1 MGAKVKG
8 LLVYILFA
16 FNLLLTVSGLY
27 FLYTSPYTG
36 IRVSVQE
43 NRAVVR
49 GVVNGSPAETAGIK
63 KGDVLLDVESMGLPY
78 FSFSPD
84 PDYVSARRDYK
95 LLWESLRRLDKK
107 VKVGKPIEVSIKR
120 GDEFLK
126 FVVEPK
132 HFPFFEVLK
141 RTLPVYIVAWTFM
154 VIGFLVL
161 RKKTNEISV
170 ANFIIGTGVCTSLVS
185 FAPYTVRDLTY
196 PYLAFRILK
205 ETNYL
210 GSMLAPFGFL
220 HLILVFPRRRR
231 FVDKYPSLIK
241 AVYALL
247 CLVIFINYI
256 EIFENT
262 HLTVYLPISLC
273 LFIFLVWVAYDF
285 FKEKDQVLKRQIQW
299 LVFGF
304 AVGIF
309 AWLTFTS
316 IPVLFGSP
324 LLSEEL
330 SMLPAIIIPV
340 SFAFAITRYRLMDID
355 TLFDYTVI
363 YGATI
368 LILEGI
374 ELTFLG
380 FVSPYLSAST
390 VGVPFISIATVLLI
404 VFVYVPIRNTIKRGV
419 EKLFKRGTY
428 NMDNEIQRFN
438 VRLSLCDDTSSLE
451 KFSSFVKVLL
461 GHSGCCCLR
470 RAEEVVYADSENA
483 KLVGLEIAKT
493 KGLSDYFM
501 NRGQLCFGYEI
512 ADAGLEVSKALHSAL
527 FVPIFTVAEL
537 YIVVFLEK
545 WNRTAYSNKDRALL
559 NTLAVNI
566 GHVLEAERL
575 RMEKSAIEEEFNRQ
589 KDYVVKE
596 MHDGLGN
603 ILTNI
608 TVASQVAKG
617 AFGTDKEKA
626 QAIVAM
632 IAEHSQEAM
641 EFMRAG
647 LSVLDNP
654 DGTMG
659 IIISGIRHRYGR
671 LLESAGVEAHFSVES
686 GLESAR
692 LGAKANLNL
701 VRAVQE
707 AVSNILKHSGAKKVE
722 IRFFS
727 EGLNLKAIVRD
738 DGIGFDTTSVKKGLG
753 LENMRKRMLDMGGSF
768 SVKSEVG
775 AGTEI
780 SLSIPLKSP
789 PMGIEEGIALT

>member
-1 MGAKVKG
+1 MGARLKG

-27 FLYTSPYTG
+27 FLYASPYTG
-36 IRVSVQE
+36 IRASVQE
-43 NRAVVR
+43 NRTVVR
-49 GVVNGSPAETAGIK
+49 GVVKGSPAETVGIK
-63 KGDVLLDVESMGLPY
+63 KGDVLLDVENMGLPY
-78 FSFSPD
+78 FSFSSD
-84 PDYVSARRDYK
+84 PDYVSARRDYR
-95 LLWESLRRLDKK
+95 LLWESLGRLDKK
-107 VKVGKPIEVSIKR
+107 VKVGKPIEVSIR
-120 GDEFLK
+120 RDNEFLK
-126 FVVEPK
+126 FAVEPK
-132 HFPFFEVLK
+132 HFPLFEALK
-141 RTLPVYIVAWTFM
+141 RTLSVYLVAWTFM

-220 HLILVFPRRRR
+220 HLILVFPRRRQ
-231 FVDKYPSLIK
+231 FVDKYPWLIK

-247 CLVIFINYI
+247 CIVIFINYI

-285 FKEKDQVLKRQIQW
+285 FKEKDHVLRRQIQW

-330 SMLPAIIIPV
+330 SMLPAVVIPV

-380 FVSPYLSAST
+380 FVSPYLSAS

-404 VFVYVPIRNTIKRGV
+404 VFVYVPIRNTVKKGV

-428 NMDNEIQRFN
+428 DMDNEIQRFN
-438 VRLSLCDDTSSLE
+438 VRLSLCDDTSSLD
-451 KFSSFVKVLL
+451 KFSSFVKGLL
-461 GHSGCCCLR
+461 GHSGCCVLR
-470 RAEEVVYADSENA
+470 RAEEVVYADSEKA

-493 KGLSDYFM
+493 KGLGDYFI

-512 ADAGLEVSKALHSAL
+512 ADAGLQVSKALHSAL

-537 YIVVFLEK
+537 YLVVFLEK
-545 WNRTAYSNKDRALL
+545 WNRTAYSNKDRTLL
-559 NTLAVNI
+559 NTLATNI

-575 RMEKSAIEEEFNRQ
+575 RREKSAIEEEFNRQ

-617 AFGTDKEKA
+617 AFGADKEKA
-626 QAIVAM
+626 QAMVAM

-654 DGTMG
+654 QGTMG
-659 IIISGIRHRYGR
+659 IVISGIRHRYSK

-701 VRAVQE
+701 VRSLQE

-722 IRFFS
+722 ISFFR
-727 EGLNLKAIVRD
+727 EGLNLRTIIRD
-738 DGIGFDTTSVKKGLG
+738 EGKGFDTTSVKKGLG
-753 LENMRKRMLDMGGSF
+753 LDNMRKRMLDIGGSF
-768 SVKSEVG
+768 SVKSELG
-775 AGTEI
+775 RGTEI

-789 PMGIEEGIALT
+789 SKGIEESKALT